1 MRVHCRPGATPLEKL
16 EALVAG
22 HLCSD
27 PEMPQQLADLL
38 VWATGC
44 GPARERAVRA
54 ALRQKDIGDL
64 AEALGMARALL
75 LLSGVATDPE
85 ERLCGRPRVDFARM
99 MEGRFH
105 PQDLAAP
112 EAYAAPILVDGY
124 CHMGAGF
131 ARGMDR
137 VFTAV
142 TGRAL
147 GEHLRRALALL
158 EPSAPSRVS
167 TGS

>member
-1 MRVHCRPGATPLEKL
+1 L
-16 EALVAG
+16 EALIAG
-22 HLCSD
+22 QLCSD

-44 GPARERAVRA
+44 GPTREQAVRVA
-54 ALRQKDIGDL
+54 FQQTDISDP

-85 ERLCGRPRVDFARM
+85 ERLCGRARVDFARM

-105 PQDLAAP
+105 PQDLASP
-112 EAYAAPILVDGY
+112 DAYAAPVLVDGY

-137 VFTAV
+137 IFAAV
-142 TGRAL
+142 TGHAL
-147 GEHLRRALALL
+147 CEHLRRALAMM
-158 EPSAPSRVS
+158 EPSIASMAS
-167 TGS
+167 SGS